1 MGQVP
6 RVSAGLPCLGLVVFH
21 RRMGVDVRRAHN
33 DLAGSSVAIITS
45 FVRVL
50 LVFIAVATWEAFAE
64 ARNIVEEEA
73 GHIIADR
80 RVFPKSHSKRPGARV
95 PSTKRLSLVR
105 LSKDKTHADEVLDRS
120 VGKGCCDRRAC
131 NYVQPGVKHK

>member
-1 MGQVP
+1 
-6 RVSAGLPCLGLVVFH
+6 
-21 RRMGVDVRRAHN
+21 MGVDVRRAHN

-45 FVRVL
+45 FMRVL

-80 RVFPKSHSKRPGARV
+80 RVFRNRIASGPV
-95 PSTKRLSLVR
+95 PAYLQPSGCRL
-105 LSKDKTHADEVLDRS
+105 
-120 VGKGCCDRRAC
+120 
-131 NYVQPGVKHK
+131 